1 MVEIER
7 IDEEFERLREVISK
21 LMVSTGYDKDED
33 LTNVTYDSSSPDDLQ
48 RIEKYREMLYKFTD
62 VLGDL
67 NYLKRPV
74 RFEDKLTLRPDGR
87 YGTLNG
93 ETYYTSGSLIEFL
106 NHKNTEDGDSLPIWR
121 TARVEHDGNG
131 YYIVGFRNVPLDN
144 LMVRV
149 RGR

>member
-1 MVEIER
+1 MIEIER
-7 IDEEFERLREVISK
+7 IDEELERLREVISK
-21 LMVSTGYDKDED
+21 LMVNTGYDKDED
-33 LTNVTYDSSSPDDLQ
+33 LTNVIYESSNPDVLQ
-48 RIEKYREMLYKFTD
+48 RVEKCREILYKMTD

-74 RFEDKLTLRPDGR
+74 LFEDKLTLRPDGR

-131 YYIVGFRNVPLDN
+131 YYIVGFNSNND
-144 LMVRV
+144 
-149 RGR
+149 

>member
-87 YGTLNG
+87 YGTING
-93 ETYYTSGSLIEFL
+93 ETYYTSRSLIEFL
-106 NHKNTEDGDSLPIWR
+106 NYEDLKEEESAPIWR
-121 TARVEHDGNG
+121 TSRVEHYGNG
-131 YYIVGFRNVPLDN
+131 YYIVGFNSNND
-144 LMVRV
+144 
-149 RGR
+149 

>member
-87 YGTLNG
+87 YGTING

-106 NHKNTEDGDSLPIWR
+106 NYEDLKKEESAPIWR
-121 TARVEHDGNG
+121 TSRVEHDGNG
-131 YYIVGFRNVPLDN
+131 YYIVGFNSNND
-144 LMVRV
+144 
-149 RGR
+149 

>member
-1 MVEIER
+1 MIEIER
-7 IDEEFERLREVISK
+7 IDEELERLREVISK

-33 LTNVTYDSSSPDDLQ
+33 LTNVIYESSNPDVLQ
-48 RIEKYREMLYKFTD
+48 RVEKCREILYKMTD

-74 RFEDKLTLRPDGR
+74 LFEDKLTLRPDGR

-131 YYIVGFRNVPLDN
+131 YYIVGFNSNND
-144 LMVRV
+144 
-149 RGR
+149 